1 MEGNGRRWQGKEKDG
16 NDGDMYR
23 ILNKENGR
31 DGSVPRVVATLVV
44 DPGSVP
50 SLCVRAKSCS

>member
-1 MEGNGRRWQGKEKDG
+1 MGGGGRVKRRMGMMEICTEFSTKKTGEMAQC
-16 NDGDMYR
+16 
-23 ILNKENGR
+23 
-31 DGSVPRVVATLVV
+31 PRVVATLVV